1 MLIRTLS
8 SCQRKQMFQFWP
20 SAVGTRAVPTFLCTH
35 HCIIVS
41 LRSAEEL
48 WGYIVAGQ
56 WAQLWFWMLECELTI
71 MMFQI
76 SLCSGQ
82 RCGWQ
87 SRRMWP
93 QGEWFVCW
101 FHLASCR
108 WVCYRVPGQRNP
120 VVIYFQP
127 YGNNFPEGINKL
139 CRYFSHLS
147 RGFATLPL
155 LCARLWWRSCVN
167 Q

>member
-1 MLIRTLS
+1 MML
-8 SCQRKQMFQFWP
+8 
-20 SAVGTRAVPTFLCTH
+20 
-35 HCIIVS
+35 
-41 LRSAEEL
+41 
-48 WGYIVAGQ
+48 
-56 WAQLWFWMLECELTI
+56 
-71 MMFQI
+71 QI

-87 SRRMWP
+87 RP

-108 WVCYRVPGQRNP
+108 WVCYRVPGHRNP

-147 RGFATLPL
+147 RYHSAITVCQALMKV
-155 LCARLWWRSCVN
+155 LCESITVSCVSAFCSDVWSLGCVLYELCTLRHPVLPPAHASIHHEFFPDLSVN
-167 Q
+167 HCRNLFCCYSPHMDTN